1 MIWPLSCPK
10 DLFEACCDG
19 PLGGRKKLLN
29 PALGSWWR
37 LNLVGALTHCSSN
50 QQHCSHNWSHL
61 GLRLP
66 LFPKYWY
73 IKISP
78 IQIPNINACGTTQPP
93 TRIGVVPAS
102 PLPIMGPKFKIC
114 PLYTLSWKPLSV
126 WQFAV
131 VGNGWKLSSDF
142 SHIFASIL
150 KIASHPPGRA
160 EENSE
165 SESAE

>member
-1 MIWPLSCPK
+1 MAFILSEGLC
-10 DLFEACCDG
+10 
-19 PLGGRKKLLN
+19 
-29 PALGSWWR
+29 
-37 LNLVGALTHCSSN
+37 
-50 QQHCSHNWSHL
+50 
-61 GLRLP
+61 LRLVVTALLGAERNYSILLWGADEGSILLALSLTAAVINSTAAIIGHIWDFGSP
-66 LFPKYWY
+66 CFPS
-73 IKISP
+73 IGILRSA

-150 KIASHPPGRA
+150 KIASHPPCRA

-165 SESAE
+165 SESA